1 MREIGLYR
9 ARGGQAMSIQIFILS
24 KLTER
29 HLYPYQLKKYL
40 SEPVPLG
47 QLMNLTE
54 SKLYYHF
61 EALRKHG
68 LIEPVELVKD
78 DNRPE
83 KQLFAITDIGR
94 TQLSEKIYQ
103 LFDKAKNI
111 SEMLIGLLCIHHV
124 DRGKVISI
132 LEYKLVMMEQ
142 KEGALAT
149 LHASIP
155 VDSPKGAFGSFLANY
170 HQQLR
175 MHEIESLK
183 ALIKQLKLDVQVH

>member
-1 MREIGLYR
+1 MRVISLYL
-9 ARGGQAMSIQIFILS
+9 AMGGQAMSIQIFILS

-29 HLYPYQLKKYL
+29 HFYPYQLKKHL
-40 SEPVPLG
+40 MEQVPLG
-47 QLMNLTE
+47 QMMNLTE

-61 EALRKHG
+61 EALRKDA
-68 LIEPVELVKD
+68 LIELVEVVKD

-83 KQLFAITDIGR
+83 KQLFAITDLGR
-94 TQLSEKIYQ
+94 AKLTEKIYQ

-124 DRGKVISI
+124 DRDKVNSI

-142 KEGALAT
+142 KEGTFAK
-149 LHASIP
+149 LHASITH
-155 VDSPKGAFGSFLANY
+155 DSSKGTFGPFLANY

-175 MHEIESLK
+175 MHEIQSLK
-183 ALIKQLKLDVQVH
+183 ALIKQLKSDVQVH

>member
-1 MREIGLYR
+1 
-9 ARGGQAMSIQIFILS
+9 MSIQIFILS

-68 LIEPVELVKD
+68 LIEPVEVVKD

-94 TQLSEKIYQ
+94 AQLAEKIYQ

-124 DRGKVISI
+124 DLDKIVSI
-132 LEYKLVMMEQ
+132 LQYKMVMMEQ
-142 KEGALAT
+142 KEVTFAK
-149 LHASIP
+149 LHDSLTH
-155 VDSPKGAFGSFLANY
+155 DSPESAFGSFLANY

-183 ALIKQLKLDVQVH
+183 ALIKQLKSNVQVH